1 MYRPLYCWGQLS
13 GWFKQTVNDP
23 TASLSAERRG
33 TLSLP
38 DVESCFAGKGRY
50 GWKVS

>member
-1 MYRPLYCWGQLS
+1 MSAWY
-13 GWFKQTVNDP
+13 KQTVYDP

-38 DVESCFAGKGRY
+38 DVESCYSTKEKYDTRVREGVTG
-50 GWKVS
+50 SEE